1 MNVNRRQCIQTALG
15 AAFITALTTASA
27 RATET
32 PRHIELHLDLA
43 VAPGREQEMLSNFEK
58 IFRPIAKKQPGYIDL
73 KMLKLREAIRGGAPA
88 GGTFRFVLD
97 FESEELRQKWIA
109 SAAHAKGW
117 PTIEDMLSDRNFNI
131 LLYDIY

>member
-1 MNVNRRQCIQTALG
+1 LPLRR
-15 AAFITALTTASA
+15 
-27 RATET
+27 
-32 PRHIELHLDLA
+32 D
-43 VAPGREQEMLSNFEK
+43 EQEMLSNFEK

-109 SAAHAKGW
+109 SAAHAMGW
-117 PTIEDMLSDRNFNI
+117 PTIEDTLSDKNFNI

>member
-1 MNVNRRQCIQTALG
+1 MNRRSCIQTAL
-15 AAFITALTTASA
+15 AAALVSAAA
-27 RATET
+27 RAAEP

-43 VAPGREQEMLSNFEK
+43 VAPGREQEMLSNFDK
-58 IFRPIAKKQPGYIDL
+58 IFRPTAKKQQGYIDI
-73 KMLKLREAIRGGAPA
+73 KMLKLREAIRGGAPP

-109 SAAHAKGW
+109 SAAHAKAW
-117 PTIEDMLSDRNFNI
+117 PTIEDTLSDKNFNI